1 MSDIK
6 LNHFQECVKSICDL
20 HYEYIDNGKLSPME
34 LIGAIAVASHI
45 TLNFI
50 DRIQNGE
57 DNE

>member
-1 MSDIK
+1 MSDRK

-34 LIGAIAVASHI
+34 LIGAIAVASHL
-45 TLNFI
+45 TLKFI
-50 DRIQNGE
+50 DCIQNGE

>member
-1 MSDIK
+1 MSDRK

-34 LIGAIAVASHI
+34 LIGAIAAASHV
-45 TLNFI
+45 TLKFI
-50 DRIQNGE
+50 DRITNGE